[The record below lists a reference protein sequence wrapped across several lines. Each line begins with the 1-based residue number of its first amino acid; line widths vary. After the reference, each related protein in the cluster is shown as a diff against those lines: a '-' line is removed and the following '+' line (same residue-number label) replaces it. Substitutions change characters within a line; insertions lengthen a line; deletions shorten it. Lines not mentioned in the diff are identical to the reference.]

1 MGLRIGV
8 LGVSNEIQ
16 HTSGETTGQ
25 EQGREPIAQAARC
38 PVHAPGT
45 MLNPLS
51 FNELANGSEEVWI
64 EGGGQLYRLRQTKQN
79 KLILTK

>member
-1 MGLRIGV
+1 MADELQDIPTEN
-8 LGVSNEIQ
+8 LGHDE
-16 HTSGETTGQ
+16 E
-25 EQGREPIAQAARC
+25 REPMAHAARC
-38 PVHAPGT
+38 PAHAPGT

-51 FNELANGSEEVWI
+51 FDQLANGSEEVWI

>member
-1 MGLRIGV
+1 
-8 LGVSNEIQ
+8 VSNDTQRISNEADNQ
-16 HTSGETTGQ
+16 HVGGDSHS
-25 EQGREPIAQAARC
+25 QAARC
-38 PVHAPGT
+38 PAHPPGT

-51 FNELANGSEEVWI
+51 FNELANGTEEVWI

>member
-1 MGLRIGV
+1 MSQEIP
-8 LGVSNEIQ
+8 GVSD
-16 HTSGETTGQ
+16 
-25 EQGREPIAQAARC
+25 REPQMGDAHKAVTPAARC

-51 FNELANGSEEVWI
+51 FDELASGSDEVWI

>member
-1 MGLRIGV
+1 MSQEIP
-8 LGVSNEIQ
+8 GVSD
-16 HTSGETTGQ
+16 
-25 EQGREPIAQAARC
+25 REPQMGDSHKVGSPAARC

-51 FNELANGSEEVWI
+51 FEELASGSDEVWI

>member
-1 MGLRIGV
+1 
-8 LGVSNEIQ
+8 VSQEIPGI
-16 HTSGETTGQ
+16 SD
-25 EQGREPIAQAARC
+25 REPQMGEAHKVGALAARC

-51 FNELANGSEEVWI
+51 FDELAGGSDEVWI

>member
-1 MGLRIGV
+1 MKDESQD
-8 LGVSNEIQ
+8 VSIENAG
-16 HTSGETTGQ
+16 GED
-25 EQGREPIAQAARC
+25 GREPLSHAARC
-38 PVHAPGT
+38 PVHAPGS

-51 FNELANGSEEVWI
+51 FDELANGSEEVWI